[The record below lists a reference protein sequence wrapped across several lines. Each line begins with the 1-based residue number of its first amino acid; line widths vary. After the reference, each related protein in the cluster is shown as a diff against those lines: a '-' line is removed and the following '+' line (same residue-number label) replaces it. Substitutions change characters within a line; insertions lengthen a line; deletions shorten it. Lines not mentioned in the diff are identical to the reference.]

1 MFRFPLHASLALILT
16 VAATTVHA
24 AEDCG
29 FLPTSKVDET
39 FAEFAPWHTM
49 VGGAIG
55 HCTFLSNKRALTN
68 SVSFIQ
74 QFKSSKA
81 DANGVYESMRRGLA
95 DDEYRVKDMKDLGDR
110 AFRYEPKDGDA
121 QGLYMTSIVAQKG
134 QLVIT
139 VTLNL
144 QRAVTEADVRA
155 AATLGQFAL
164 RGANDKETRRK
175 ASACPW
181 FDESGLKRLFGG
193 KPYEVQVFGE
203 NSCMASDKQLRVLLL
218 SAVKARDGLSPD
230 MLRARD
236 CQTRDIPELG
246 KGAKLSFACKSG
258 NPRAE
263 TSFVENGLVIQ
274 LTWNAANTEP
284 GEAAKAALIEL
295 AKSARALQAA
305 R

>member
-1 MFRFPLHASLALILT
+1 MRRFPLLSLLALILAI
-16 VAATTVHA
+16 AATTVHA

-29 FLPTSKVDET
+29 FLPISKVEET
-39 FAEFAPWHTM
+39 LAEFAPWHTM
-49 VGGAIG
+49 VGGAVG
-55 HCTFLSNKRALTN
+55 RCTFLSGKRAQPN
-68 SVSFIQ
+68 SVVSVIQ

-81 DANGVYESMRRGLA
+81 DANDVYEKMRRKLA
-95 DDEYRVKDMKDLGDR
+95 EEYTVKNMQELGDR
-110 AFRYEPKDGDA
+110 AFRYEPKDGA
-121 QGLYMTSIVAQKG
+121 QGVNMTSIVAQKD

-139 VTLNL
+139 VSLNL
-144 QRAVTEADVRA
+144 QRAVTEADARA

-164 RGANDKETRRK
+164 RGANDKEMRRK
-175 ASACPW
+175 ASTCPW
-181 FDESGLKRLFGG
+181 FDASGLKKLFGG

-203 NSCMASDKQLRVLLL
+203 NSCMAADKQSRVLLL
-218 SAVKARDGLSPD
+218 SAIKVRNGLSPD

-236 CQTRDIPELG
+236 CQTRDVPELG
-246 KGAKLSFACKSG
+246 KDAKLSFACKRG

-263 TSFVENGLVIQ
+263 TSFLENGLVIQ

-284 GEAAKAALIEL
+284 SEAAKAALIEL

>member
-1 MFRFPLHASLALILT
+1 MCRFPLHSLLALILAI
-16 VAATTVHA
+16 AATTVHA

-29 FLPTSKVDET
+29 FLPTAKVNET
-39 FAEFAPWHTM
+39 FAEFAPWRTM
-49 VGGAIG
+49 VGGAVG
-55 HCTFLSNKRALTN
+55 NCTFLSEGSAL
-68 SVSFIQ
+68 SSSISFIQ

-81 DANGVYESMRRGLA
+81 DANGVYESMRRGLG
-95 DDEYRVKDMKDLGDR
+95 DEYRVKEMKGLGDR
-110 AFRYEPKDGDA
+110 AFRYEAKDGDA
-121 QGLYMTSIVAQKG
+121 QDLHMTSIIAQKD

-175 ASACPW
+175 ASTCPW
-181 FDESGLKRLFGG
+181 FDESGLKKLFGG

-203 NSCMASDKQLRVLLL
+203 NSCMASDKQMRVLLL
-218 SAVKARDGLSPD
+218 SAVEARDGLSPD
-230 MLRARD
+230 MLRAKD
-236 CQTRDIPELG
+236 CQSRDVPELG

-263 TSFVENGLVIQ
+263 TSFAENGLVIQ
-274 LTWNAANTEP
+274 LIWNAANTEP
-284 GEAAKAALIEL
+284 SEAAKAALVEL

>member
-1 MFRFPLHASLALILT
+1 MCRFPLHSSLALILAI
-16 VAATTVHA
+16 AATSVQA

-29 FLPTSKVDET
+29 FLPTSKVNET
-39 FAEFAPWHTM
+39 FAEFAPWRTM
-49 VGGAIG
+49 VGGAVG
-55 HCTFLSNKRALTN
+55 HCTFLSDERALPN
-68 SVSFIQ
+68 SVISFIQ

-81 DANGVYESMRRGLA
+81 DANDLYENMRRGLV
-95 DDEYRVKDMKDLGDR
+95 DEYIVKDMKGLGDR
-110 AFRYEPKDGDA
+110 TFRYELKDDGA
-121 QGLYMTSIVAQKG
+121 QGSRMTSIVAQKDS
-134 QLVIT
+134 LVIT

-144 QRAVTEADVRA
+144 HRAVTEADVRA

-203 NSCMASDKQLRVLLL
+203 NSCMASDKQSRVLLL
-218 SAVKARDGLSPD
+218 SAIKARNGLSSD

-236 CQTRDIPELG
+236 CQTRDVPELG
-246 KGAKLSFACKSG
+246 KDAKLSFACKSG

-263 TSFVENGLVIQ
+263 TGFDENGLVIQ

-284 GEAAKAALIEL
+284 GEAEKAALIEL